1 MKRFVALLIGAAL
14 CGPAFAADLKPVFT
28 KAPVPTGCTVTSCIG
43 LFVGGS
49 LVQSGGSLDVLGTGI
64 TGLAQNGFAMGGQG
78 GYEFFSNKFYFA
90 GLAHVESDMALNA
103 APGTSFTNRLDYG
116 LCARVGYQLSGLL
129 GASTSGAS
137 VTTPTLPQEL
147 LSSLM
152 TPYVNVCEDKK
163 HNQPAIVTGAGVEAL
178 LAADATGRS
187 AWTLNVDYLHYNF
200 NQGGAAGMSTAG
212 TIGGIVTPLPAPV
225 TQTTDNV
232 IKASLNYHFGVR

>member
-1 MKRFVALLIGAAL
+1 MKRIVSLLLGMAL
-14 CGPAFAADLKPVFT
+14 CSPAFAADLRPVLT
-28 KAPVPTGCTVTSCIG
+28 KAPPAPVGCTVTNCIG
-43 LFVGGS
+43 LFIGGS
-49 LVQSGGSLDVLGTGI
+49 IVQAGGSLDVLGTGI

-116 LCARVGYQLSGLL
+116 VCARVGYQLSGLL
-129 GASTSGAS
+129 GASTAGTTGAA
-137 VTTPTLPQEL
+137 PTLPQEL

-163 HNQPAIVTGAGVEAL
+163 HNQPAIVTGAGIEAL
-178 LAADATGRS
+178 LAADAAGRS

-200 NQGGAAGMSTAG
+200 NQGGAAGVMEPTA
-212 TIGGIVTPLPAPV
+212 LPV

>member
-1 MKRFVALLIGAAL
+1 MKRLLPLLIATSML
-14 CGPAFAADLKPVFT
+14 SPAFGADLKPVFL
-28 KAPVPTGCTVTSCIG
+28 KAPPAPAGCTVTSCIG

-49 LVQSGGSLDVLGTGI
+49 IVQSGGSLDVLGTGI
-64 TGLAQNGFAMGGQG
+64 TGLAQNGFAMGGQA

-103 APGTSFTNRLDYG
+103 APGTSFTNRLDFG
-116 LCARVGYQLSGLL
+116 GCARVGYQLSGLL
-129 GASTSGAS
+129 GASG
-137 VTTPTLPQEL
+137 TTGVVPTLPQEL

-163 HNQPAIVTGAGVEAL
+163 HNQPAIVTGAGIEAL
-178 LAADATGRS
+178 LAANALGRS

-200 NQGGAAGMSTAG
+200 NQGGTAG
-212 TIGGIVTPLPAPV
+212 VMVPAVVPI

-232 IKASLNYHFGVR
+232 IKASLNYHFGL